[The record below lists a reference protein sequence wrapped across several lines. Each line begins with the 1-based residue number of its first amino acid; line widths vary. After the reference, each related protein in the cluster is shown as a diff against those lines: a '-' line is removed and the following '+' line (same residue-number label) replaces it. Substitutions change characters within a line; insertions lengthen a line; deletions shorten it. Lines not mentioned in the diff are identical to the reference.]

1 MIPQHCGDVGVAEVS
16 FPLTEEDLRKHFLGR
31 RSYTKTKF
39 CAVKSGKDWAVIQ
52 ISKKQTKNLFQ
63 PVENIR
69 VLSLPER
76 TCFVQEPDLDVL
88 HIGNLLKVQSR
99 HPGKMVVFQGRFEH
113 ISFVDVK
120 VPARIRLIDVVPPNP
135 SKLESIV
142 KELVGESLSLLK
154 IDVELINILD
164 LVKET
169 KADVVL
175 LPCRSSYDGI
185 ADKVGRRKYY
195 FLDQAPELSE
205 KQIKSSVLVGCSLS
219 ARIFEE
225 VYGSKPNLANICVR
239 ESMKVADGIPT
250 ISRCCK
256 IKKEVDVDD
265 DLILVPWG
273 ANVCEVA
280 EALRIALGSS

>member
-16 FPLTEEDLRKHFLGR
+16 FPLTEENLRKHFLGR

-39 CAVKSGKDWAVIQ
+39 CAVKSGNDWAVIQ
-52 ISKKQTKNLFQ
+52 ISKKRTKNLFQ
-63 PVENIR
+63 PVESIK
-69 VLSLPER
+69 VLSLPGR
-76 TCFVQEPDLDVL
+76 TCFVHEPDLDVL

-135 SKLESIV
+135 SKLISIV
-142 KELVGESLSLLK
+142 KELVGDSLSLLK

-169 KADVVL
+169 KADAVL

-185 ADKVGRRKYY
+185 ADKVGKRKHY

-225 VYGSKPNLANICVR
+225 IYGSKPNLANICVR
-239 ESMKVADGIPT
+239 ESMKAKDGIPT

-256 IKKEVDVDD
+256 IKKDVEVDDG
-265 DLILVPWG
+265 LIIVPWG

>member
-16 FPLTEEDLRKHFLGR
+16 FPLTEENLRKHFLGR

-52 ISKKQTKNLFQ
+52 VSKKKTKNLFQ
-63 PVENIR
+63 PVESVK

-76 TCFVQEPDLDVL
+76 TCFVHEPDLDVL
-88 HIGNLLKVQSR
+88 HIGNLLKVQSM

-120 VPARIRLIDVVPPNP
+120 IPARIRLVDVVPPTP
-135 SKLESIV
+135 SKLETIV
-142 KELVGESLSLLK
+142 NELVGESKNLLK
-154 IDVELINILD
+154 IEVELIDISD
-164 LVKET
+164 LVGET
-169 KADVVL
+169 KSDVVL

-185 ADKVGRRKYY
+185 ADRISKRKHY
-195 FLDQAPELSE
+195 FLDQAPELSDR
-205 KQIKSSVLVGCSLS
+205 QINSSLLVGCSLS

-225 VYGSKPNLANICVR
+225 LYGSKPNLANICVR
-239 ESMKVADGIPT
+239 DSARAKNGIPT

-256 IKKEVDVDD
+256 IKKDIDVDD

-280 EALRIALGSS
+280 EALRIALASS

>member
-16 FPLTEEDLRKHFLGR
+16 FPLTEESLRKHFLGR
-31 RSYTKTKF
+31 RSYTKTEF
-39 CAVKSGKDWAVIQ
+39 CAVKNGRDWAVIQ
-52 ISKKQTKNLFQ
+52 ISKKRTKNLFQ
-63 PVENIR
+63 PIEDIR

-76 TCFVQEPDLDVL
+76 TFFVHEPDLDVL

-113 ISFVDVK
+113 ISLVDVK
-120 VPARIRLIDVVPPNP
+120 VPARIRLIDIVPPNP
-135 SKLESIV
+135 SKLETIV
-142 KELVGESLSLLK
+142 KELVGESSSLMK
-154 IDVELINILD
+154 IDVELIDISD

-175 LPCRSSYDGI
+175 LPCRSSYDGM
-185 ADKVGRRKYY
+185 ADKIGKRERY
-195 FLDQAPELSE
+195 FLDQAPELSA
-205 KQIKSSVLVGCSLS
+205 KQIKSSLLVGCPLS

-225 VYGSKPNLANICVR
+225 IYGAKPNLANICVR
-239 ESMKVADGIPT
+239 ESVKSKDGIPT

-256 IKKEVDVDD
+256 IKKDVDVDD
-265 DLILVPWG
+265 GLILVPWG

>member
-16 FPLTEEDLRKHFLGR
+16 FPLTEENLRKHFLSR

-63 PVENIR
+63 PVENIK
-69 VLSLPER
+69 VLSLPAR
-76 TCFVQEPDLDVL
+76 TCFVHEPDLDVL

-99 HPGKMVVFQGRFEH
+99 HPGKMIVFQGRFEH
-113 ISFVDVK
+113 ISFVDIK
-120 VPARIRLIDVVPPNP
+120 VPARIRLIDIIPPTP
-135 SKLESIV
+135 SKLEMIV
-142 KELVGESLSLLK
+142 RELVGENSSLLK
-154 IDVELINILD
+154 IDVELIDIAN

-169 KADVVL
+169 NTDVIL
-175 LPCRSSYDGI
+175 LPCHSSYDGM
-185 ADKVGRRKYY
+185 ADKIDKRKHY

-205 KQIKSSVLVGCSLS
+205 KQKKSSLLVGCSLS

-225 VYGSKPNLANICVR
+225 LYGSKPNLANICVR
-239 ESMKVADGIPT
+239 DSMKATGGIPT

-256 IKKEVDVDD
+256 IKKDVDIED
-265 DLILVPWG
+265 GLILVPWG

>member
-1 MIPQHCGDVGVAEVS
+1 
-16 FPLTEEDLRKHFLGR
+16 
-31 RSYTKTKF
+31 
-39 CAVKSGKDWAVIQ
+39 
-52 ISKKQTKNLFQ
+52 
-63 PVENIR
+63 
-69 VLSLPER
+69 
-76 TCFVQEPDLDVL
+76 
-88 HIGNLLKVQSR
+88 
-99 HPGKMVVFQGRFEH
+99 
-113 ISFVDVK
+113 
-120 VPARIRLIDVVPPNP
+120 
-135 SKLESIV
+135 
-142 KELVGESLSLLK
+142 LK

-164 LVKET
+164 LVKEA

-175 LPCRSSYDGI
+175 LPCRSSYDGT
-185 ADKVGRRKYY
+185 ADKVGKRKQY

-225 VYGSKPNLANICVR
+225 IYGSKPNLANICAR
-239 ESMKVADGIPT
+239 EFMKAKDGIPT

-256 IKKEVDVDD
+256 IKKEVDVDG

>member
-16 FPLTEEDLRKHFLGR
+16 FLLTEENLRKHFLGR
-31 RSYTKTKF
+31 RSYTKTQF

-52 ISKKQTKNLFQ
+52 ISKKRTKNLFQ
-63 PVENIR
+63 PVESIR
-69 VLSLPER
+69 VLSLPGR
-76 TCFVQEPDLDVL
+76 TCFVHDPDLDVL

-99 HPGKMVVFQGRFEH
+99 HPGKMVVFLGRFEH
-113 ISFVDVK
+113 ISFVDIK

-185 ADKVGRRKYY
+185 VDKAGKRKHY

-239 ESMKVADGIPT
+239 DSTKAADGIPT

-256 IKKEVDVDD
+256 IKKDVDVDD

>member
-1 MIPQHCGDVGVAEVS
+1 MIPQHCGDVGVAEVP
-16 FPLTEEDLRKHFLGR
+16 FLLNEENLRKHFLGR

-39 CAVKSGKDWAVIQ
+39 CAVKNGKDWAVIQ
-52 ISKKQTKNLFQ
+52 ISKKRTKNLFQ
-63 PVENIR
+63 PVESIK

-76 TCFVQEPDLDVL
+76 TCFVHEPDLDVL
-88 HIGNLLKVQSR
+88 HIGNLLRVQSR

-120 VPARIRLIDVVPPNP
+120 VPARIKLIDIVPPTP
-135 SKLESIV
+135 SKLETIV
-142 KELVGESLSLLK
+142 KELVGESSSLLK
-154 IDVELINILD
+154 IDVKLINILD

-169 KADVVL
+169 KADVIL
-175 LPCRSSYDGI
+175 LPCRSSYDGM
-185 ADKVGRRKYY
+185 ADKIGKRKHY

-205 KQIKSSVLVGCSLS
+205 KQIESSVLVGCSLS

-225 VYGSKPNLANICVR
+225 IYGSKPNLANICVR
-239 ESMKVADGIPT
+239 ESMKAADGIPT

-256 IKKEVDVDD
+256 IKKDVEVDDG
-265 DLILVPWG
+265 LIIVPWG

>member
-16 FPLTEEDLRKHFLGR
+16 FPLTEENLRKHFLGR

-39 CAVKSGKDWAVIQ
+39 CAVHNGRDWAVIQ
-52 ISKKQTKNLFQ
+52 ISKKRTKNLFQ
-63 PVENIR
+63 PIEGIK

-76 TCFVQEPDLDVL
+76 TCFVHEPDLDVL

-99 HPGKMVVFQGRFEH
+99 HPGKMVVFQGRFDH

-120 VPARIRLIDVVPPNP
+120 VPARIRLVDFVPPNP
-135 SKLESIV
+135 SKLETIV
-142 KELVGESLSLLK
+142 KELVAESSPLLK
-154 IDVELINILD
+154 IDVELIDILD

-175 LPCRSSYDGI
+175 LPCKSSYDGI
-185 ADKVGRRKYY
+185 ADKIGKRKHY

-205 KQIKSSVLVGCSLS
+205 NQLKSSLLVGCPLS

-225 VYGSKPNLANICVR
+225 IYGSKPNLVNICVR
-239 ESMKVADGIPT
+239 ESMKATDGIPT

-256 IKKEVDVDD
+256 IKKDIDVEDD
-265 DLILVPWG
+265 VILVPWG
-273 ANVCEVA
+273 ANMCEVA